1 MIRGSISSRLT
12 RDLSL
17 WIGVLWLVMCIGVT
31 YYVQREIDDANDGS
45 LVTSATRLLELAAH
59 EVGEMREH
67 AVGAIPG
74 VFTSLDVGTEPHL
87 DLHSLTYQILSPKGE
102 VLLRSADA
110 PATQIAQLASIGF
123 TQTDRWRVYTLKHPR
138 EPLYIQVAD
147 SLAHRNEDRRDTLL
161 WLLLPLLA
169 VFPLIAWLIRRITL
183 RSLAPV
189 EGLVAEIARRGVTN
203 MDPVGG
209 AELPSEMQMI
219 CESTNHLLMR
229 LKEALDV
236 ERSLAANAAHELRTP
251 LAAARL
257 RLASALDHSLPET
270 ARIAMDEAAASLDRL
285 ARRAEKLLQMSR
297 AESSATFTRE
307 TVDLGRLACDVAQEF
322 WREPDASRR
331 LKVQLSSDG
340 PIATVGDADALAIAL
355 RNLIENALRYAP
367 DASVKVKVQEPAV
380 VIVRDLGPGVDAA
393 TLSAMSARHV
403 RRTADQ
409 TGFGLGL
416 SIVKTVVERH
426 GGTMQLFSP
435 PQGHKTG
442 LAVVLTFPVADRPHP
457 VSSPSEPG
465 TSGDHIT

>member
-1 MIRGSISSRLT
+1 MTLRSGSISSRLT

-17 WIGVLWLVMCIGVT
+17 WVGLLWLAMSIGVT
-31 YYVQREIDDANDGS
+31 LYVQREIDDACDES
-45 LVTSATRLLELAAH
+45 LVTSAKRLLELAAH

-67 AVGAIPG
+67 AAGKAPVVLGHVETDSAY
-74 VFTSLDVGTEPHL
+74 HL
-87 DLHSLTYQILSPKGE
+87 DLHSVTYQILGTSGE
-102 VLLRSADA
+102 VLLRSFDA
-110 PATQIAQLASIGF
+110 PVENLAASSQSGF
-123 TQTDRWRVYTLKHPR
+123 TQTPLWRVYSLKHPT
-138 EPLYIQVAD
+138 EPLYIHVAD
-147 SLAHRNEDRRDTLL
+147 SVAHRNEERRDTML

-169 VFPLIAWLIRRITL
+169 VFPGIAWLIHRVTQ

-251 LAAARL
+251 LAVARL
-257 RLASALDHSLPET
+257 RLANALDHSLPQT

-297 AESSATFTRE
+297 AESSAALARE

-322 WREPDASRR
+322 WRDPDASRR
-331 LKVQLSSDG
+331 LKVQLSSDN
-340 PIATVGDADALAIAL
+340 PIVTIGDADALAIAL

-367 DASVKVKVQEPAV
+367 SASVKVKVTEPAV
-380 VIVRDLGPGVDAA
+380 ITVRDLGPGVDAA
-393 TLSAMSARHV
+393 TLKIMSARHV
-403 RRTADQ
+403 RRSADQ
-409 TGFGLGL
+409 SGFGLGL

-426 GGTMQLFSP
+426 GGTMDLQSP
-435 PQGHKTG
+435 SKGHKSG
-442 LAVVLTFPVADRPHP
+442 LAVVLTFAAATVVKTTTLPKAHSETVAA
-457 VSSPSEPG
+457 
-465 TSGDHIT
+465 